1 MARKNRLLVPE
12 AREAVNQLK
21 ANIANVADPEDAKF
35 EIAKEAGIPLQK
47 GYNGTLTSKEAGKIG
62 GSLGG
67 NMVKE
72 MIRMAQEKLQNKD
85 KG

>member
-1 MARKNRLLVPE
+1 MARRNRLLVPE
-12 AREAVNQLK
+12 AREAVDQLK
-21 ANIANVADPEDAKF
+21 ANIANVANHEDAKF
-35 EIAKEAGIPLQK
+35 EIAKETGIPLQK
-47 GYNGTLTSKEAGKIG
+47 GYNGTLTAKEAGKIG

-72 MIRMAQEKLQNKD
+72 MIRIAQEKLQNKD

>member
-1 MARKNRLLVPE
+1 MARRNRLLVPE
-12 AREAVNQLK
+12 ARNAVDQLK
-21 ANIANVADPEDAKF
+21 AKIANVENPDDAKF
-35 EIAKEAGIPLQK
+35 EIAKEVGVPLQK

-62 GSLGG
+62 GNLGG

-72 MIRMAQEKLQNKD
+72 MIKMAQEKLKHNE